1 MPAAIALTLCT
12 VVLFKMKREHYALV
26 TLVPAV
32 WLVACTTTAGLEKVF
47 SSDPNVGIDLNRRMN
62 ETLETMARAI
72 FKDWFVDFGPTRAK
86 IEGSAPYFAPEIWA
100 LFPDRLD
107 DEEKPE
113 GWAEKPLDQIAEFL
127 QVMADSPGWA
137 ATWVV
142 LATAIPPAYR
152 ASGTDKAITDYT
164 RLAGEMTNLRDRFRH
179 AATIDSY
186 KSFAEF
192 DAATKPLLD
201 RS

>member
-1 MPAAIALTLCT
+1 
-12 VVLFKMKREHYALV
+12 
-26 TLVPAV
+26 
-32 WLVACTTTAGLEKVF
+32 
-47 SSDPNVGIDLNRRMN
+47 
-62 ETLETMARAI
+62 MARAI